1 MNNFWVLGE
10 VTVKVFEAIQLG
22 MPMCWLGGF
31 FGVLRLGPKHTEV
44 YLNDYLPWVLESAQ
58 RAKPLI
64 NVYFE
69 KHLDKPID
77 QLRAELSLTTLE
89 EFRKKRC

>member
-1 MNNFWVLGE
+1 M
-10 VTVKVFEAIQLG
+10 KVFEAIQLG

-31 FGVLRLGPKHTEV
+31 FGVLRLGPKHTEA

-77 QLRAELSLTTLE
+77 QLFKIFSRFVFKFQIYHLWI
-89 EFRKKRC
+89 KNK